1 MIEES
6 KKSTLKNI
14 ATKFGVNKTI
24 LLTSSSTTIG
34 ALGSVL
40 SALLVIKFLSFEEQG
55 FYYTFGS
62 IVAIQIFFE
71 LGLNGIITQ
80 FVAHEFANLGY
91 DEKSKLFGNQFN
103 KSRLSSLLHFC
114 VKWYLV
120 FSSGLLL
127 ILMISG
133 YCFFIKF
140 QQNNISVNWLMPWLL
155 LSFSTALNLL
165 LSPITAFIQ
174 GLGNVKEIANFQL
187 YGQFVRLVIVSVGLF
202 YGLKL
207 YVLGVGVLVLFITML
222 INILIRFKAQLIT
235 IWNIPITEKIHYF
248 KEIFPYQW
256 KIALSW
262 ISGYFIFQL
271 FNPVLFASEGAK
283 IAGQMGL
290 TLTALNGILT
300 ISFAWMSTKVPLFST
315 LIANKKF
322 NDLDLIFNRTL
333 NQSMFINATLLITF
347 FSSIYTLTHFSL
359 KIGQTLISERFI
371 SLLPLSLMI
380 VTIFLNQIVSS
391 WATYLRC
398 HKKEPFLLNSIVGG
412 ILSAVSILYFGK
424 HFGLIGITLGYFT
437 LNILMF
443 PWAYIIFKTKRAEW
457 HS

>member
-1 MIEES
+1 MTF
-6 KKSTLKNI
+6 KSI

-24 LLTSSSTTIG
+24 FYTSSSTSIA
-34 ALGSVL
+34 ALGSLL

-80 FVAHEFANLGY
+80 FVAHEFANLSFDQEANIIGSEY
-91 DEKSKLFGNQFN
+91 N
-103 KSRLSSLLHFC
+103 KSRISSLLHFC
-114 VKWYLV
+114 VKWYLL
-120 FSSGLLL
+120 FSFGLFLVLL
-127 ILMISG
+127 ISG
-133 YCFFIKF
+133 FVFFTKF
-140 QQNNISVNWLMPWLL
+140 QQNNININWLMPWLL
-155 LSFSTALNLL
+155 LSFVTALNLL
-165 LSPITAFIQ
+165 LSPIIAFLQ
-174 GLGNVKEIANFQL
+174 GLGKVKEIANFQL
-187 YGQFVRLVIVSVGLF
+187 YSQFTRLVIVSTGLIF
-202 YGLKL
+202 GLKL

-256 KIALSW
+256 KIGLSW

-300 ISFAWMSTKVPLFST
+300 ISFAWISTKVPLFSK

-322 NDLDLIFNRTL
+322 YDLDLIFNKTF
-333 NQSMFINATLLITF
+333 NQSMFINATLLLTF
-347 FSSIYTLTHFSL
+347 FSFIYTITHFNL
-359 KIGQTLISERFI
+359 KFGQTLISERFI
-371 SLLPLSLMI
+371 SLLPLLLMML
-380 VTIFLNQIVSS
+380 TFFLNQIVSS

-398 HKKEPFLLNSIVGG
+398 HKKEPFLFISIVGG

-424 HFGLIGITLGYFT
+424 HFGLIGITLSYFT

-457 HS
+457 HP

>member
-6 KKSTLKNI
+6 KKSTLKKI

-24 LLTSSSTTIG
+24 LFTSSSSTIS
-34 ALGSVL
+34 ALGSIL

-80 FVAHEFANLGY
+80 FVAYEFANLGY
-91 DEKSKLFGNQFN
+91 DQELKITGNQFN

-120 FSSGLLL
+120 FSFGLLL

-133 YCFFIKF
+133 YLFFIQF
-140 QQNNISVNWLMPWLL
+140 QQNNVSINWLMPWLL
-155 LSFSTALNLL
+155 LSLSTALNLL
-165 LSPITAFIQ
+165 LSPIIAFIQ

-187 YGQFVRLVIVSVGLF
+187 YAQFARLVFVSVGLF
-202 YGLKL
+202 FGLKL
-207 YVLGVGVLVLFITML
+207 YVLGVGVLILFITML
-222 INILIRFKAQLIT
+222 INILIRFKEQLIA

-271 FNPVLFASEGAK
+271 FNPVLFAAEGAK

-322 NDLDLIFNRTL
+322 DDLDLIFNRTL
-333 NQSMFINATLLITF
+333 KQSMFINAILLLTF
-347 FSSIYTLTHFSL
+347 FSFIYTITHFSF
-359 KIGQTLISERFI
+359 KVGQTLISERFI
-371 SLLPLSLMI
+371 SLLPLLLMM
-380 VTIFLNQIVSS
+380 VTIFLNQIVAS

-398 HKKEPFLLNSIVGG
+398 HKKEPFLFNSIVGG
-412 ILSAVSILYFGK
+412 ILSAVSILYLGK
-424 HFGLIGITLGYFT
+424 HFGLTGITLGYFI
-437 LNILMF
+437 LNIIMF

-457 HS
+457 HL